1 MLTEA
6 TALAVGSGLI
16 AGIWGFAHWRIKR
29 RDVNKDTV
37 KRDNVLQTKT
47 KFDEVWRRIN
57 IIDTDKIPSLE
68 ARVDVIEAMQINYKE
83 MSLLLDSKL
92 ETHLNPLLELEREN
106 SKELSALK
114 DKVMRIEVENL
125 VRNEIGVSAIV

>member
-6 TALAVGSGLI
+6 TALAVGSGII
-16 AGIWGFAHWRIKR
+16 AGIWGFAHWRLKR

-37 KRDNVLQTKT
+37 KRDNVLQTRT
-47 KFDEVWRRIN
+47 KFDEVWRRIST
-57 IIDTDKIPSLE
+57 IEADKIPALE